1 VEVSHERQRDSRL
14 GDAGACRAISRVSPG
29 RQAEQDFSIPDQ
41 RRQPLGYCEARGI
54 EVVAEFVEPG
64 ATATD
69 DKRPSFQRMMDEASQ
84 KPGTRVCREL

>member
-1 VEVSHERQRDSRL
+1 MNANATPAL
-14 GDAGACRAISRVSPG
+14 ATPGRAALYLRVSPG
-29 RQAEQDFSIPDQ
+29 RQAEQDLSIPDQ